1 MRISE
6 KALSV
11 GQPGY
16 PVVSP
21 TTVNGSVPFKEP
33 GECGGGNL
41 NWTRGITRTE
51 ILGGSDA
58 QSGNLSWAS
67 FGAWGIAELRTRPNS
82 GPEFRQRRFSGQRKP
97 TEYAAG

>member
-21 TTVNGSVPFKEP
+21 TTVSGSVPFKEP
-33 GECGGGNL
+33 EGCGGGNL
-41 NWTRGITRTE
+41 NWTRGTTRTKM
-51 ILGGSDA
+51 LGV
-58 QSGNLSWAS
+58 Q
-67 FGAWGIAELRTRPNS
+67 
-82 GPEFRQRRFSGQRKP
+82 
-97 TEYAAG
+97 